1 MDNRSGFKFEKLIVW
16 QKSMELGEDIN
27 RLSENFPQKELYNLS
42 SQIRRAA
49 VSITSNIAEG
59 SSRISGKEQARFT
72 EIAYGSLLEVLNQL
86 ILAVDFEYIEDAEL
100 NKQRPLIEEIANK
113 LNKLRQSQLNRGEQL
128 NS

>member
-1 MDNRSGFKFEKLIVW
+1 MRLFSFEKLDVW
-16 QKSMELGEDIN
+16 KLGREFTKAIYVI
-27 RLSENFPQKELYNLS
+27 SKGFPDDEKFGLT